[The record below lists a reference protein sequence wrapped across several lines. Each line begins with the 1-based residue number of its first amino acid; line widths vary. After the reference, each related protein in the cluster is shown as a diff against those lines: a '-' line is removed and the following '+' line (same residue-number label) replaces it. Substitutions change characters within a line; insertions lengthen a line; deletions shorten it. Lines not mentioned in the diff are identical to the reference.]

1 MRGKFFIPTLLL
13 TSSFIMCALLFP
25 LSWAQRV
32 PISVAAGLSP
42 EASMPQDIDC
52 ATAEEVALPILAR
65 AIEAQAEGKPYAV
78 RVAFGAVILNR
89 VRSGGFGSSVSAVLS
104 GAGIYPA
111 DGVEASDRSVRAAKE
126 ALAGTDPT
134 FGALFILSDSD
145 PALPQY
151 EDRIRVKIDGLVFI
165 R

>member
-1 MRGKFFIPTLLL
+1 MRGRFFIPILLL

-25 LSWAQRV
+25 LSSTTPAVRV
-32 PISVAAGLSP
+32 ASGLSP
-42 EASMPQDIDC
+42 DAPMPQEVDC
-52 ATAEEVALPILAR
+52 ITSEEIALPILAR
-65 AIEAQAEGKPYAV
+65 AIEAQTEGKPYAL

-89 VRSGGFGSSVSAVLS
+89 VKSGGFGSSVSAVLS
-104 GAGIYPA
+104 SAGIYPV
-111 DGVEASDRSVRAAKE
+111 DDVTASARSIRAAKE

-145 PALPQY
+145 PTLSQY
-151 EDRIRVKIDGLVFI
+151 ESRITVKIDGVAFI

>member
-1 MRGKFFIPTLLL
+1 MRGRFFIPVLLL

-25 LSWAQRV
+25 LSSTTPAVR
-32 PISVAAGLSP
+32 VAAGLSP
-42 EASMPQDIDC
+42 DAPMPQEVDC
-52 ATAEEVALPILAR
+52 ITSEEIALPILAR
-65 AIEAQAEGKPYAV
+65 AIEDQTEGKPYAL

-89 VRSGGFGSSVSAVLS
+89 VKSGGFGSSVSAVLS
-104 GAGIYPA
+104 SAGIYPA
-111 DGVEASDRSVRAAKE
+111 DAVTVSARSTRAAKE

-145 PALPQY
+145 PTLSQY
-151 EDRIRVKIDGLVFI
+151 ESRITVKIDGVAFI